1 MKSMPYA
8 VSAAYVRKHFNE
20 TTRHDVTALID
31 RLKGVL
37 VTYIDESDWLD
48 DEARSSWKSKMIG
61 LTLSIG
67 YPAWILNDTAL
78 GIIEDYRPVS
88 LLFDSLLSIH
98 LR

>member
-20 TTRHDVTALID
+20 TTRDDVTALID

-67 YPAWILNDTAL
+67 YPSWILNDTAL
-78 GIIEDYRPVS
+78 QEYYQGVS
-88 LLFDSLLSIH
+88 LLFDSLHSIH